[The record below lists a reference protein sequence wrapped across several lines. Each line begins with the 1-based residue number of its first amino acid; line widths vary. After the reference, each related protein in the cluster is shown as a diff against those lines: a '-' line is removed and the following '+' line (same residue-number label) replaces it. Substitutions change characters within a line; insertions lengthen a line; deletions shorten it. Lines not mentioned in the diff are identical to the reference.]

1 MVRKKYSKELKAQIA
16 PDAIKGQKTIA
27 ELASEYGV
35 HANQISICWKKQLLD
50 AAPAAFSNGKDKD
63 AEKKEVE
70 RDHLYQKVGQLQIEV
85 DWLKKDRLSGMSVS
99 EKVKCIDGND
109 KKLSIIRQCELLQ
122 LPRSSYYWPRDWHIE
137 DEENLELMR
146 FID

>member
-1 MVRKKYSKELKAQIA
+1 MKAQIA
-16 PDAIKGQKTIA
+16 LDAIKGQKTIA

-35 HANQISICWKKQLLD
+35 HANQISIWKKQLLD

-109 KKLSIIRQCELLQ
+109 KKLSISWQCELLQ
-122 LPRSSYYWPRDWHIE
+122 LPRSSYYRLRSSLAEGSD
-137 DEENLELMR
+137 NLVLMSLIHEVFLR
-146 FID
+146 HPF

>member
-16 PDAIKGQKTIA
+16 LDAIKGQKTIA

-35 HANQISICWKKQLLD
+35 HANQISIWKKQLLD

-70 RDHLYQKVGQLQIEV
+70 RDHLYKKVGQLQIEV

-109 KKLSIIRQCELLQ
+109 KMIRSLVLAGSVSCCNCHALHTTDPDRLLPKV
-122 LPRSSYYWPRDWHIE
+122 LTTWYS
-137 DEENLELMR
+137 
-146 FID
+146 